1 MGRLTERLH
10 ATAILALLFLLG
22 ATRAHA
28 SPPGYFVDSTQAN
41 AERPIDR
48 VEADGDFTLSIHR
61 RYEDPVGARLLAIAE
76 ATYPPRDSL
85 VVIAIKRGF
94 EVGSDSA
101 RTPLWWCDGLGVSRV
116 PYAIT
121 AGALEHYMKLTESFR
136 SHNFRGAW
144 TRNLFWTDLSYRAS
158 IAPRDEYHF
167 QGGSVANVY
176 VAEMNLSWGYDDG
189 TFVPVSVAHRIVV
202 LARDGTVL
210 DVEGDGETNEHVY
223 CSSHRGP
230 FRVERVMR

>member
-1 MGRLTERLH
+1 MGCHTERFL
-10 ATAILALLFLLG
+10 ATAIVALLSLLG
-22 ATRAHA
+22 ATPARG

-41 AERPIDR
+41 AERPVDR
-48 VEADGDFTLSIHR
+48 VEADGDFTLSIR
-61 RYEDPVGARLLAIAE
+61 SRYEDPLGARLLGIAE
-76 ATYPPRDSL
+76 AAYPPRDSL

-101 RTPLWWCDGLGVSRV
+101 HTPLWWCDRLGVMRV

-121 AGALEHYMKLTESFR
+121 AGALEYYIKLTERFR

-144 TRNLFWTDLSYRAS
+144 ARSLFWTDLSYRAS
-158 IAPRDEYHF
+158 IAPRDEYYF

-202 LARDGTVL
+202 LSRDGTVL
-210 DVEGDGETNEHVY
+210 DVEGDGETNEQVY
-223 CSSHRGP
+223 LSSHRGP
-230 FRVERVMR
+230 WRVERVMR

>member
-1 MGRLTERLH
+1 MGRRTERFP
-10 ATAILALLFLLG
+10 ATAIVALLTLLG
-22 ATRAHA
+22 TTPANA
-28 SPPGYFVDSTQAN
+28 SPPGYFVDSTQAD

-61 RYEDPVGARLLAIAE
+61 RYEDPLGARLLGIAE
-76 ATYPPRDSL
+76 ATYPPRDRL
-85 VVIAIKRGF
+85 VGIAIERGF
-94 EVGSDSA
+94 EVGSDSS
-101 RTPLWWCDGLGVSRV
+101 RTPLWWCDGLGVTRV

-121 AGALEHYMKLTESFR
+121 AGALEHYIKLTERFR

-144 TRNLFWTDLSYRAS
+144 ARNLFWTDLSYRAS
-158 IAPRDEYHF
+158 IAPRDEYYF
-167 QGGSVANVY
+167 EGGSAANVY

-210 DVEGDGETNEHVY
+210 DVEGDGETNEQVTF
-223 CSSHRGP
+223 SSHRGVW
-230 FRVERVMR
+230 RVERVMR